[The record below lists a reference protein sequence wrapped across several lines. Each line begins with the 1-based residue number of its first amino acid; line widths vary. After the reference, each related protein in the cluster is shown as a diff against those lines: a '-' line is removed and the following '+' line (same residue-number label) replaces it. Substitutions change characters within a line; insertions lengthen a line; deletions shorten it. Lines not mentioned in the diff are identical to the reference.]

1 MAPTHQKDGKDS
13 WRHRAFRAAVVVKM
27 LDGTLEAALGIWLY
41 FFGKANLPR
50 LLYALFQH
58 ELREDP
64 HDFIAT
70 HLLEFVR
77 SLSVSTLSFIGI
89 YLTIRGVTKAVLMIA
104 LSANQRWAYPV
115 SLLILTTLVLYGVY
129 RLILVFSF
137 TIGCLLL
144 IDIAV
149 IGLIYAEYRTVKL
162 ARQQGSTRPPL

>member
-1 MAPTHQKDGKDS
+1 MAPTHQKAGQGS
-13 WRHRAFRAAVVVKM
+13 WRHRAFRVAVVVKM

-50 LLYALFQH
+50 LFYALFQH
-58 ELREDP
+58 ELQEDP

-115 SLLILTTLVLYGVY
+115 SLLILTSLVLYGVY
-129 RLILVFSF
+129 RLILAFSF
-137 TIGCLLL
+137 TLGCLLL
-144 IDIAV
+144 IDMVV
-149 IGLIYAEYRTVKL
+149 IGLIYAEYR
-162 ARQQGSTRPPL
+162 G